1 MSLDGLQIGRYHLL
15 HLLGS
20 GGMGEVYLA
29 NDTPVNRQVA
39 IKVIRSEVSAYPTT
53 ESTTEA
59 TRLFQREVK
68 AIAGLDHPNI
78 LPLYDYGE
86 EVVQG
91 MNTTY
96 MVMPYRSEGT
106 LTTWLSKRGNLG
118 LLTPLDVASIVA
130 QAASGLQYAHD
141 HNVVHQDIKPSNFLI
156 RTREENPQQPM
167 LQLSDFGV
175 AKISSAT
182 SNVSQS
188 VRGTPTYMA
197 PEQWEGNALPATDQ
211 YALAIM
217 TYELLT
223 GRAPFQGGLG
233 QMMYQ
238 HMHVQPPPPSTYSSR
253 VPAEV
258 DEVLLTALAKKP
270 EQRFLSIAA
279 FARAFQQA
287 LQHLESPTLY
297 GGQSSTKLA
306 VVSGNM
312 LSQSHMSDVNA
323 TLAISEDEARNGTT
337 RTITL
342 SGGQRI
348 SVSIPPGT
356 HEGQV
361 IELDDA
367 GKPVSASDT
376 KPSGAI
382 VLTIAVQATDRSVL
396 PDRFNSYDQTIASTP
411 NQPLGRGGRGDTPLP
426 PHAPP
431 PLPITS
437 GVDLNN
443 QPPIYAPPPPLV
455 YGPVA
460 GYSSAVPV
468 YPPAAPVS
476 KPRRFPIGIAIMMV
490 VLAIVLASG
499 GVFLA
504 KAYIDQAIT
513 HATPVVSLTPLPTHV
528 ATATAVPTTPPTP
541 TPSSTNPYTQ
551 SGRLV
556 LNDPLVDNSQGHAW
570 SEGINALHA
579 RCYFSNGA
587 YYSSQPNAGYFHS
600 CMGQATDLTNFVLE
614 VQITLLSGDYE
625 GIVFRV
631 NPGNPNQYY
640 YFSVDQKGNYIL
652 RRSMDANA
660 SDTVIINQGPSS
672 AITIG
677 QNQTNTLAV
686 VANFGNITLYV
697 NQQKVAETS
706 DNNFAHGIIG
716 FLVGND
722 GTDAV
727 AVAQFRNVR
736 IWQI

>member
-1 MSLDGLQIGRYHLL
+1 
-15 HLLGS
+15 
-20 GGMGEVYLA
+20 MGEVYLA

-39 IKVIRSEVSAYPTT
+39 IKVIRSEASPYPNT
-53 ESTTEA
+53 ESTAEA
-59 TRLFQREVK
+59 ARLFQREVK

-91 MNTTY
+91 VNTTY

-118 LLTPLDVASIVA
+118 LLSPLDVASIVA

-156 RTREENPQQPM
+156 RTREENPQQPL

-211 YALAIM
+211 YALAVM

-238 HMHVQPPPPSTYSSR
+238 HMHVQPPPPSTYSAR
-253 VPAEV
+253 VPAEL
-258 DEVLLTALAKKP
+258 DEVLLVALAKKP

-306 VVSGNM
+306 VVSGVTP
-312 LSQSHMSDVNA
+312 SQSNMSDVYA

-337 RTITL
+337 RTLTL

-356 HEGQV
+356 HEGQI

-382 VLTIAVQATDRSVL
+382 VLTIAVQSTDNPVL
-396 PDRFNSYDQTIASTP
+396 PGRLNYYDQTIASTP
-411 NQPLGRGGRGDTPLP
+411 AQPLERGGRNNTPIPLP
-426 PHAPP
+426 PPVP
-431 PLPITS
+431 TPIAN
-437 GVDLNN
+437 GADLSN
-443 QPPIYAPPPPLV
+443 QPPVYAPPPPLV

-460 GYSSAVPV
+460 GYSPAQPV
-468 YPPAAPVS
+468 YTPVAPAS

-490 VLAIVLASG
+490 VLAVVLASG

-504 KAYIDQAIT
+504 KAYIDQALT
-513 HATPVVSLTPLPTHV
+513 HATPVVSLTPLPTHL
-528 ATATAVPTTPPTP
+528 ATVTTVPTTSVTP
-541 TPSSTNPYTQ
+541 TAGPTNPYTQ
-551 SGRLV
+551 SGTLV

-631 NPGNPNQYY
+631 NPGNTNQYY
-640 YFSVDQKGNYIL
+640 YFSIDQKGGYIL
-652 RRSMDANA
+652 RRSMDTNWNDAVVV
-660 SDTVIINQGPSS
+660 SQGQSP
-672 AITIG
+672 ATLIG
-677 QNQTNTLAV
+677 PNQTNVLAI

-697 NQQKVAETS
+697 NQQKIAGTS
-706 DNNFAHGIIG
+706 DNGLSHGLIG
-716 FLVGND
+716 FFVGND

-727 AVAQFRNVR
+727 AVAQFRNVKV
-736 IWQI
+736 WTN